1 VIAEFDENS
10 IPSKPRS
17 GVKLCTTILE
27 ASKDENSIPNDST
40 FSDYSDR
47 LLADRFLNPGYG
59 RRNSLQMKL
68 AELAMLCPDPAHRA
82 GD

>member
-47 LLADRFLNPGYG
+47 LLASGDGWLDGLNPEELGCIMVGAAGQKKSG
-59 RRNSLQMKL
+59 RKQ
-68 AELAMLCPDPAHRA
+68 
-82 GD
+82 